1 MFDTEELIGV
11 LTENIKKLF
20 FQEWINLDLKFSK
33 SEIFTILLID
43 KNKEITMSELAENIN
58 APMSTATGIA
68 DRLVKNHYLK
78 RERSQEDR
86 RIVVLRL
93 TDKGSQIVKDL
104 KDMISKYLNRVMDD
118 LTAEEKQFLGKIA
131 FKIIDILQS
140 HKDPV
145 VSEDQKTKEIKTI
158 DIE

>member
-1 MFDTEELIGV
+1 MFDIEELIDA

-43 KNKEITMSELAENIN
+43 KSKEITMTELAENIN

-93 TDKGSQIVKDL
+93 TDKGSQMVKDL
-104 KDMISKYLNRVMDD
+104 KEMISKYLNMVMDD
-118 LTAEEKQFLGKIA
+118 LTDEEKQFLGKIA
-131 FKIIDILQS
+131 FRIVDILQS
-140 HKDPV
+140 HRDPAE
-145 VSEDQKTKEIKTI
+145 SQDQKNEEINK
-158 DIE
+158 IEIE